1 MINLA
6 VSLTLI
12 GAEFSLMMEQGGI
25 VICQPSESLVVRPFS
40 SLTEITR
47 DQSPVLA
54 RLVRE
59 LGNMYAW
66 GALVF
71 TRGKNKWD
79 SDF

>member
-12 GAEFSLMMEQGGI
+12 GVEFSLMMEQGGM
-25 VICQPSESLVVRPFS
+25 VICQPTDSSVVRPFS

-66 GALVF
+66 GCPSIYQRKKKV
-71 TRGKNKWD
+71 G
-79 SDF
+79 